1 MFVLFS
7 FLFLGSGGKYPSI
20 KKLEHG
26 LEDQIYHILRKSR
39 VITNIRYEDLGWYNT
54 EIWFKS
60 NILTEGWVSFCVA
73 FVVDWFVLDVAVWW
87 SPLTLQAK
95 QG

>member
-1 MFVLFS
+1 MFVLFY

-20 KKLEHG
+20 KKLEHA

-39 VITNIRYEDLGWYNT
+39 VITNIRYEELGWYCT
-54 EIWFKS
+54 EIWFMP
-60 NILTEGWVSFCVA
+60 NILTEDWVSFCVA
-73 FVVDWFVLDVAVWW
+73 LIMDWFLLDLGVWL
-87 SPLTLQAK
+87 SPFTLQAK